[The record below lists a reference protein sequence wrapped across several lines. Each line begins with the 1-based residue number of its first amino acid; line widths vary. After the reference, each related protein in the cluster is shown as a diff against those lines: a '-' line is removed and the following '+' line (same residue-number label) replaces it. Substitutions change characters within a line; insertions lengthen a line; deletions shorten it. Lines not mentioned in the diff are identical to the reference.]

1 MIQENGGTLHV
12 PGGCLA
18 GTESGER
25 DKASMKQC
33 RPPGRGD
40 PGCVALL
47 ACSWS
52 LLLGR
57 KLLAAAFV

>member
-1 MIQENGGTLHV
+1 M

-18 GTESGER
+18 GMGSGER

-40 PGCVALL
+40 PGCMALL
-47 ACSWS
+47 SCSWS

-57 KLLAAAFV
+57 RLLAAAFV